1 MTVKVTDVTNQ
12 YLESI
17 AALREIHEDFRQGAA
32 QRDAAESAIR
42 DLYLQL
48 GIQAIQRVEGR
59 TALLSALI
67 AELTE
72 VSDSIRLN
80 PVGDVL
86 DKITNLVKKG
96 RVLYDKSKQELT
108 P

>member
-17 AALREIHEDFRQGAA
+17 AALREIHEDFRLSAA
-32 QRDAAESAIR
+32 QRDAAEAAIR

-48 GIQAIQRVEGR
+48 GMQAIQEVEGR

-67 AELTE
+67 AELTA
-72 VSDSIRLN
+72 VSDSIQLN
-80 PVGDVL
+80 PIGNVL
-86 DKITNLVKKG
+86 DKLTVLVTKG
-96 RVLYDKSKQELT
+96 RALYEKSKQELT